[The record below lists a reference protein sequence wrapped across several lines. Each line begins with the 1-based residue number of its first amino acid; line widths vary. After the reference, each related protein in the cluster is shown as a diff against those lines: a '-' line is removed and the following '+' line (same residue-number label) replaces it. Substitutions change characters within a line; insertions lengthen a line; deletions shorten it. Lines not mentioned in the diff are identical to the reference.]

1 MKPTS
6 SDYYY
11 CEYLIYAHMQQHNEM
26 AYECNTH
33 FKGSCIICVMVYM
46 YLWHLWHSMSLQTM
60 KIPFVLNDHT

>member
-33 FKGSCIICVMVYM
+33 FKGSCIMYDGVYVFV
-46 YLWHLWHSMSLQTM
+46 SLQTM